1 MASISNTQQVANPG
15 FNPWSSTASLDTSTG
30 NITISVNGGSGR
42 LLYQGDPSTVTNQI
56 TQNSEYNNDKAFF
69 DSLISTIDGQAASLQ
84 AQYEALVPAAGSGE
98 TTDSTNTEQQNKQYI
113 ASGGIDDDSGSI
125 QRFDD
130 GSSIQTFDDGSTL
143 AIGTDGALSSSPSFE
158 PPVSNAGSTVAGKSG
173 TPVAKNTKPKP
184 GKRLQNPLGD
194 FSSYT
199 YQISLYMITPDAYDA
214 FLATGRKDINALRDS
229 SGTGAGAYLV
239 VQSGGINNATSKRAP
254 GFNYDYYID
263 DLKITQ
269 AISGKDT
276 LAATNVS
283 EFSFNIYEPY
293 GFSFVTN
300 LRTAMETLAK
310 TSKSKNYDKVENPS
324 RQFFILA
331 FRFLGYDKNGEVIGS
346 SNSSGTNTDPTGNAN
361 GMFERFYDIE
371 ISEMKFKI
379 DGKMVVYNCK
389 AVSVPVKEAL
399 GTKRGIVD
407 NDATLLGA
415 TVDDALQG
423 TADGNLGLFTK
434 LNNIQTQLLKEE
446 KIGIANKFKV
456 VYLGEAENLIKP
468 ASIVS
473 KADTDKLK
481 WPMFNA
487 KTTDGVTPKGEV
499 SSAADNTKKEVKIN
513 KGTAILQAIQQIIT
527 SSSYLEQALSVV
539 YAANE
544 EPDPD
549 STGEDEIKTK
559 KPREI
564 SWYNVSAEVKCLG
577 YDTIVSDF
585 AYETTYIIQP
595 YSTPV
600 VTSAY
605 VKNTPRYYGP
615 HKRYEYWFT
624 GKNSEIISYS
634 QTMDNT
640 YFTVAIDPGAANAK
654 SKGASQTVPVIPNK
668 PQNQPKQGELNIG
681 KEAQNSYMTSLF
693 DPGAYAEAKIQI
705 LGDPDYLMCES
716 SSSIN
721 EVYNQFYAADGFTIN
736 PNGGQVF
743 IEINFKEPMDYQN
756 STGLQSINESILFYK
771 YPASVEKDIKS
782 RGGGVSYM
790 IKTITHTFSKGKF
803 VQDLECVINTF
814 DGVKD
819 EDAKTGAGRP
829 VAGENQ
835 SAAETARLSRGSQT
849 SSPTSDGGTTSGTG
863 FVQAAD
869 PASSSDAT
877 PSNET
882 PVTSTGTG
890 QQTSP
895 TGSSADGNRGVADD
909 DASRSGTT
917 SSAINEGGR
926 E

>member
-1 MASISNTQQVANPG
+1 MAELEKRRDELIGIARKIKVLLQQAKDEG
-15 FNPWSSTASLDTSTG
+15 ASQARIDELDADLT
-30 NITISVNGGSGR
+30 
-42 LLYQGDPSTVTNQI
+42 
-56 TQNSEYNNDKAFF
+56 K
-69 DSLISTIDGQAASLQ
+69 
-84 AQYEALVPAAGSGE
+84 ALVAAGDYQRLINE
-98 TTDSTNTEQQNKQYI
+98 LAKAPTAEASTNTEQQNKEYI
-113 ASGGIDDDSGSI
+113 ASGGIDDDSGSV

-143 AIGTDGALSSSPSFE
+143 AIASDGSVSSSPSFD

-173 TPVAKNTKPKP
+173 TPVAKNNKPKP
-184 GKRLQNPLGD
+184 GKRLQNPLGE

-199 YQISLYMITPDAYDA
+199 YQVSLYMITPDAYDA
-214 FLATGRKDINALRDS
+214 FLASGRKNINAFKDV
-229 SGTGAGAYLV
+229 SGSGQGSYLL
-239 VQSGGINNATSKRAP
+239 VQSGGINNGASKRAP
-254 GFNYDYYID
+254 GFDYDYYID
-263 DLKITQ
+263 DLKISQ
-269 AISGKDT
+269 AINGKDT
-276 LAATNVS
+276 LAATNIS
-283 EFSFNIYEPY
+283 EFTFNIYEPY
-293 GFSFVTN
+293 GFSFLTN
-300 LRTAMETLAK
+300 LRKAMDALAK
-310 TSKSKNYDKVENPS
+310 TSKSKNYSKVENPS
-324 RQFFILA
+324 RQFYILA

-346 SNSSGTNTDPTGNAN
+346 TNSSGTNSDPTGNAN
-361 GMFERFYDIE
+361 GVFERFFDIE
-371 ISEMKFKI
+371 ITEMKFKI
-379 DGKMVVYNCK
+379 DGKMVVYNCT
-389 AVSVPVKEAL
+389 AASVPVKEAL

-456 VYLGEAENLIKP
+456 AYLGDAENLIKP

-473 KADTDKLK
+473 KADLDKLK

-487 KTTDGVTPKGEV
+487 KNTNDVTVKGEV
-499 SSAADNTKKEVKIN
+499 SSTADNTKKEVKIN

-527 SSSYLEQALSVV
+527 SSSYLENALSEV

-549 STGEDEIKTK
+549 ASGEDEIKNK

-577 YDTIVSDF
+577 YDTVVSDF
-585 AYETTYIIQP
+585 AFETTYIIQP

-600 VTSAY
+600 VMSAY
-605 VKNTPRYYGP
+605 VKSTPRYYGP

-624 GKNSEIISYS
+624 GKNSEILNYS

-640 YFTVAIDPGAANAK
+640 YFTVAVNPGVADAK

-668 PQNQPKQGELNIG
+668 QQNQPKQGELNLG

-693 DPGAYAEAKIQI
+693 DPGSYAEAKIQI

-721 EVYNQFYAADGFTIN
+721 AVYNQFYAADGFTIN

-743 IEINFKEPMDYQN
+743 IEINFKEPQDYQN

-790 IKTITHTFSKGKF
+790 VRNITHTFSKGKF
-803 VQDLECVINTF
+803 IQDLECVINTF

-819 EDAKTGAGRP
+819 DDVKSGAGRP
-829 VAGENQ
+829 ITSENQ
-835 SAAETARLSRGSQT
+835 SSAESARLSRGSQT
-849 SSPTSDGGTTSGTG
+849 SAPSSNDDTTSGTG
-863 FVQAAD
+863 FTSVD
-869 PASSSDAT
+869 ESTPNNDSSLSSEPTD
-877 PSNET
+877 N
-882 PVTSTGTG
+882 ST

-895 TGSSADGNRGVADD
+895 TGGASSGTNREVADD
-909 DASRSGTT
+909 DASGAST
-917 SSAINEGGR
+917 SSSAEGGR
-926 E
+926 ED